1 MKYLF
6 FHLRKLLSREQKLK
20 FVGIFALMLVGASLE
35 SMGIAFIVPLVKKLL
50 DNDFNIIPILIFLMA
65 IFVVKNVFLFL
76 EYYIQQD
83 FVRKERIKLQKMLM
97 STILYR
103 PYEYFIMSSTGEVLR
118 SIIDDAQCTFSLIS
132 SFLRL
137 LTELVVA
144 LALVTV
150 LMFINVRM
158 TIFVGFALFL
168 QACFLHYVL
177 KPWMQQLGQE
187 SWKQR
192 AKTNNWVIQAVSG
205 IKDVTI
211 AHKQEYF
218 INNFENSSGKL
229 ADIEKKQYVIGEVP
243 KLVIESVTFVIMLL
257 LITIMALRGG
267 NIATLLPYF
276 SACILVAIRLLPAT
290 NRILVNVNLIHYYL
304 PYLNSLLKTL
314 EQLPNC
320 RPRSAWFKQGKTN
333 ITVSNQVELRNVTYA
348 YPNTSH
354 NILEE
359 ASMIIPIGKAVGIVG
374 ASGNGKTTSVD
385 VLLGLL
391 LPQSGEILADGVNIE
406 EDYCGWLSHV
416 AYVSQ
421 FVYMLNAS
429 IAENVALGE
438 DKEGRDERKIWEAL
452 DEASLG
458 DFVRSLPEGLET
470 KIGERGVRL
479 SGGQRQRLGIAR
491 ALYTDPEIIVM
502 DEATSSLDTETESL
516 IIEEINNL
524 HGRKTLV
531 IIAHRLTTIENCDLV
546 YKMKNGKFELLR
558 GQI

>member
-1 MKYLF
+1 MRYLF
-6 FHLRKLLSREQKLK
+6 SHLRKLLSKEQKLK
-20 FVGIFALMLVGASLE
+20 LVGIFALMIVGAFLE
-35 SMGIAFIVPLVKKLL
+35 SVGVAGIVPLVKKLL
-50 DNDFNIIPILIFLMA
+50 DNNFDIIPILIFLMA
-65 IFVVKNVFLFL
+65 IFVIKNFFLFF
-76 EYYIQQD
+76 EYLVQQN
-83 FVRKERIKLQKMLM
+83 FVRKERIKLQKTLM

-118 SIIDDAQCTFSLIS
+118 SIIDDAQQTFLLVSSL
-132 SFLRL
+132 LRL
-137 LTELVVA
+137 LTECVVTI
-144 LALVTV
+144 ALVIV
-150 LMFINVRM
+150 IMFINVKM
-158 TIFVGFALFL
+158 TAFIGFALVL

-177 KPWMQQLGQE
+177 KPWMQRLGHE

-192 AKTNNWVIQAVSG
+192 AETNNWVIQAVSG

-218 INNFENSSGKL
+218 INNFEKSSGKL
-229 ADIEKKQYVIGEVP
+229 ADIEKKQYVINEVP
-243 KLVIESVTFVIMLL
+243 KLVIEAATIVIMLL
-257 LITIMALRGG
+257 LITIMALRGD
-267 NIATLLPYF
+267 NLALLLPYF
-276 SACILVAIRLLPAT
+276 SACILVAVRLLPAT
-290 NRILVNVNLIHYYL
+290 NRILVNANLIHYYL

-320 RPRSAWFKQGKTN
+320 RPRSAWFKQGLTK
-333 ITVSNQVELRNVTYA
+333 ITVSRQVELCNVTYA

-354 NILEE
+354 NILQE
-359 ASMIIPIGKAVGIVG
+359 ASMTIPIGKAVGIIG

-406 EDYCGWLSHV
+406 KDYCSWLSHV

-421 FVYMLNAS
+421 FVYMMNAS

-438 DKEGRDERKIWEAL
+438 SKEERDESKIWEAL

-458 DFVRSLPEGLET
+458 DFVRGLPKGLET
-470 KIGERGVRL
+470 EIGERGVRL

-491 ALYTDPEIIVM
+491 ALYTNPEIIVM

-516 IIEEINNL
+516 IIEAIYKL
-524 HGRKTLV
+524 HGKKTLV
-531 IIAHRLTTIENCDLV
+531 IIAHRLTTIENCDIV
-546 YKMKNGKFELLR
+546 YKMENGKFELLK
-558 GQI
+558 G